1 MMTLDD
7 SQLANLDKYYNSSN
21 KEYRALVQRYLDEKK
36 QARRMRKLKELPGL
50 PEWSPR
56 EGPSLTPEMVMRT
69 GPTPEAL
76 KLPYGSFNDKHER
89 TIRLTSKEVDER
101 NSGCVSSFVYLCMSE
116 EHKETRFG
124 RILFIFRHTFVHST
138 SLVAYVILFRDVQNL
153 IIYCIVQIFITSIQ
167 KRMF

>member
-1 MMTLDD
+1 MLWF
-7 SQLANLDKYYNSSN
+7 
-21 KEYRALVQRYLDEKK
+21 RYLDEKK
-36 QARRMRKLKELPGL
+36 QAHRMRKLKELPGL

-89 TIRLTSKEVDER
+89 IIQMTSKEVDER
-101 NSGCVSSFVYLCMSE
+101 SSGRVSSFVYLCMSE

-138 SLVAYVILFRDVQNL
+138 SLLAYVHWFDGHHIDKESSL
-153 IIYCIVQIFITSIQ
+153 IYVNQESRSKFCPVVSVSQL
-167 KRMF
+167 